1 MSKLPLSD
9 SKVSKMNHR
18 SFISTGVGLGVL
30 TVISNYVF
38 AAKNCS
44 LVKL

>member
-1 MSKLPLSD
+1 MSKLPSSE
-9 SKVSKMNHR
+9 SKVSKMNRR

-30 TVISNYVF
+30 TVISNHVF
-38 AAKNCS
+38 AAKKCS